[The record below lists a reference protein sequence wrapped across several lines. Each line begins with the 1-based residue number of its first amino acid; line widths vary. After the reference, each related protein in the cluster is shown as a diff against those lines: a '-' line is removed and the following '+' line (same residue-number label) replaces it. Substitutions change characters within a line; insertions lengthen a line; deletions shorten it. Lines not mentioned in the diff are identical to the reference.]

1 MKKIFLFTGFAVALS
16 LSAVA
21 QKNADAV
28 KFSETINKKRG
39 YDHLSILASDEYEGR
54 ETGKKGAWMAAEYI
68 KKQFQSFGLK
78 GPVKDSADPYFQKLG
93 YASLSLS
100 KSVFSVNGQAKEN
113 LKDFYITPASVSST
127 GYDVKA
133 SSVLFAGYGLNKEGF
148 NEYEGQDVA
157 GKVVMIFA
165 TGDPTAPAQAP
176 QTGGR
181 RAMSSVGSQQAKI
194 KYLLDNKAAGVLVIN
209 ANVDNMDPRL
219 KNALQNGNPYL
230 KTADRIKNMSSAQG
244 LPVVVIGTAVA
255 NQLLATVNTNLDD
268 IKKKITDSK
277 KPATVAINV
286 PVAFSAKSV
295 ETDVRAENVLG
306 FLEGSDPKLKNEIL
320 VITGH
325 YDHIG
330 LVTDPNAK
338 DKVNNGADDD
348 GSGTTGVLLMA
359 EAFAKAKKAGK
370 GPKRSILF
378 MTVVGEEKG
387 LLGSEWYSEHP
398 VFPVENTI
406 ADLNTDMIGR
416 IGEEYLGKPDSAN
429 YIYSVGSFKLSTE
442 LGKLSEQI
450 NETYTKMKL
459 DYKYDDP
466 KDTQQIYYRS
476 DHYNFAKLG
485 IPVIFYYDGMLE
497 QDYHRPGDEV
507 SKINFDLLAKRAHLT
522 FYTAWELANR
532 ANRPV
537 VDKNADGTPKTK

>member
-16 LSAVA
+16 LSAAA

-78 GPVKDSADPYFQKLG
+78 GPVKDSVDPYFQKLG

-100 KSVFSVNGQAKEN
+100 QSVFSVNGQTKEN
-113 LKDFYITPASVSST
+113 LKDYYITPASVSST
-127 GYDVKA
+127 GYDIKA

-181 RAMSSVGSQQAKI
+181 RAMSSVGSQQTKI

-330 LVTDPNAK
+330 LVADPNAK

-359 EAFAKAKKAGK
+359 EAFSKAKKAGK

>member
-1 MKKIFLFTGFAVALS
+1 MLS
-16 LSAVA
+16 SGAAA
-21 QKNADAV
+21 QKNPDAV

-78 GPVKDSADPYFQKLG
+78 GPVKEGNDPYFQKLG

-100 KSVFSVNGQAKEN
+100 KSVLTVNGQAKES
-113 LKDFYITPASVSST
+113 LKDYYITPASVST
-127 GYDVKA
+127 NGYDVKA
-133 SSVLFAGYGLNKEGF
+133 SSVIFAGYGLNKEGF
-148 NEYEGQDVA
+148 NEYEGIDVA

-165 TGDPTAPAQAP
+165 TGDPTAAPTPPPAPGA
-176 QTGGR
+176 R
-181 RAMSSVGSQQAKI
+181 RPTSSVGSQQAKI

-209 ANVDNMDPRL
+209 TNVDNMDPRL
-219 KNALQNGNPYL
+219 KNALQNANPFL
-230 KTADRIKNMSSAQG
+230 KTEDRIKAMAASAT
-244 LPVVVIGTAVA
+244 LPTVVIGTAVA
-255 NQLLATVNTNLDD
+255 NQILAGANTNLDA
-268 IKKKITDSK
+268 IKAKINDTK
-277 KPATVAINV
+277 KPASVVLNV

-306 FLEGSDPKLKNEIL
+306 FLEGSDPKLKNEVL

-330 LVTDPNAK
+330 LVTDPNAT

-429 YIYSVGSFKLSTE
+429 YIYSVGSFMLSTE
-442 LGKLSEQI
+442 LGKLSEKV
-450 NETYTKMKL
+450 NETYTKMIL

-466 KDTQQIYYRS
+466 KDTQRIYYRS

-485 IPVIFYYDGMLE
+485 IPVIFYYDGMLQ

-522 FYTAWELANR
+522 FFTAWELANMPK
-532 ANRPV
+532 RPV
-537 VDKNADGTPKTK
+537 VDKNADGSTKTN